1 MAKKPDIY
9 EADRDGFQLEQVG
22 IRLVKERS
30 LYSET
35 KIDSPEAAVQ
45 LVADALL
52 DYDREVFG
60 LIKVMPI

>member
-1 MAKKPDIY
+1 MKKPDIY

-35 KIDSPEAAVQ
+35 KIDSPEAAV
-45 LVADALL
+45 
-52 DYDREVFG
+52 
-60 LIKVMPI
+60 